1 VLALAFGCAVYD
13 FYENPLGF
21 ATNMKTDFFPI
32 VASTVIL
39 GIGVVLGQSS
49 TKSLQYLAPDGRARV
64 VIVPIGKETG
74 KVDSESRIEFRS
86 ADNELLCAL
95 DYSSEDGEHGFGV
108 VKAEWTPDSHYF
120 VFSLS
125 SSGGHQPWHA
135 PTPFYSRRD
144 GIVRELD
151 DYFQP
156 GISKADFQLIAP
168 NTVRTEA
175 LEGKPVSVRLDSLP
189 ALPSRRR
196 TKPFLADCKGGRL
209 YRVGDSLPRLIPLK
223 FLGQN
228 QLYR

>member
-1 VLALAFGCAVYD
+1 MIFISIFLRFQAK
-13 FYENPLGF
+13 
-21 ATNMKTDFFPI
+21 MKTSFFPI
-32 VASTVIL
+32 VPSAVIL
-39 GIGVVLGQSS
+39 ATGLVLGQSS
-49 TKSLQYLAPDGRARV
+49 TKSLQYLAPDGGGRV
-64 VIVPIGKETG
+64 VVVPIGK
-74 KVDSESRIEFRS
+74 DSESRIEFRS
-86 ADNELLCAL
+86 ADNDSLCAL

-108 VKAEWTPDSHYF
+108 VKAEWTPDSRYF

-135 PTPFYSRRD
+135 PTQFYSRRD

-175 LEGKPVSVRLDSLP
+175 LEGKPVSVRLDALP

-209 YRVGDSLPRLIPLK
+209 YRVGDSLPRLIPLE